1 MSSLVLFKA
10 FAHQVLT
17 LWSPRISLAERSRS
31 SFSLV
36 VFCVQVKNCFLFPV
50 IPARV
55 VSGRSKPMR
64 VGLRTGTLR
73 LREYRWMAFSS
84 REKTMF

>member
-1 MSSLVLFKA
+1 
-10 FAHQVLT
+10 
-17 LWSPRISLAERSRS
+17 
-31 SFSLV
+31 
-36 VFCVQVKNCFLFPV
+36 VQVKNCFLFPV

-73 LREYRWMAFSS
+73 LRVPMDGILFYGEDNVLNVRDIPSTKSVISFEASFGLQPFVNL
-84 REKTMF
+84 KCKPNL